1 MKISKDMRDHLHSE
15 YMKQNFWIKKAKI
28 FLAPIFIPLHFILAF
43 FCAIAYAI
51 GMFSLALAESFSHIY
66 DDHCRG
72 YFGKL
77 YTHLRYWNKKAAA
90 DYICYSTWDNKEE

>member
-43 FCAIAYAI
+43 LCAIVDAVFI
-51 GMFSLALAESFSHIY
+51 FFLGIAEGFRRVY

-72 YFGKL
+72 YFSKL

-90 DYICYSTWDNKEE
+90 DYICYSTWDGDE